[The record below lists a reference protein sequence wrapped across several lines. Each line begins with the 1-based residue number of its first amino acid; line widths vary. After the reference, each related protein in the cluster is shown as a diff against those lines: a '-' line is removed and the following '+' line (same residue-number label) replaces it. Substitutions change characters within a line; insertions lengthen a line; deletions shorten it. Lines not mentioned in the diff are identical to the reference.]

1 MALQDYFSIVEDPPY
16 VERHYKHKLSDILII
31 ALASYLC
38 GGDVLSHARL
48 GQDLY
53 SGYTLS
59 YYTAC
64 SGSLC
69 KVILLFLKGSE
80 RSTPL
85 PYRRGVK
92 PRK

>member
-1 MALQDYFSIVEDPPY
+1 MDVQDYFSKVEDPR
-16 VERHYKHKLSDILII
+16 VVGRCKHKLSDIPVI

-64 SGSLC
+64 SGY
-69 KVILLFLKGSE
+69 
-80 RSTPL
+80 PL
-85 PYRRGVK
+85 
-92 PRK
+92 